1 MKKKILVTSALASS
15 LIFLGSNA
23 TAQTKID
30 GSLALGYKQID
41 FDQAASKVNNVRGFG
56 RESQLNVSNSGNLN
70 IGGIKY
76 AAGFA
81 LEFDGKKERETNG
94 DLSIANENFYVDF
107 IIGDTTL
114 TFGVDHIQNSDR
126 TTANFVGLN
135 VEDMDNGNTFFLS
148 TIGANPK
155 EAMGGG
161 VVQKTPFGNFSFFY
175 VPNNANS
182 GVDDDLDNF
191 NEDASP
197 LPSKVTNAD
206 RASAYEGGFI
216 GDLGI
221 KGLQAMFFK
230 NKEKANDGSLNKNK
244 DLVGT
249 TYGVSYNFGIFTAGI
264 DKKKSRGK
272 FVSSTSEQD
281 SETNQTGYG
290 LAYSI
295 TPTLT
300 LGANYTTAKTT
311 GPSTSVVDEKYKGIA
326 LGYNLGPVVAEV
338 QYGQFQ
344 NAKGVGEA
352 DFTSTYARLT
362 TKF

>member
-1 MKKKILVTSALASS
+1 MKKKILVTTALASS
-15 LIFLGSNA
+15 LILLGSNA

-30 GSLALGYKQID
+30 GSLALAFKQID
-41 FDQAASKVNNVRGFG
+41 FDLASSKVNNVRGFG

-81 LEFDGKKERETNG
+81 LEFDGAKERSTTG
-94 DLSIANENFYVDF
+94 DISISNENFYVDF
-107 IIGDTTL
+107 IVGDTTL

-126 TTANFVGLN
+126 TTANFVGMN

-148 TIGANPK
+148 SIGANPK
-155 EAMGGG
+155 EAMGAG
-161 VVQKTPFGNFSFFY
+161 VVQKTPYGSFSVLY
-175 VPNNANS
+175 VPGNGVS
-182 GVDDDLDNF
+182 GSDDDLDGF
-191 NEDASP
+191 NENASP
-197 LPSKVTNAD
+197 LPSGVTNDD
-206 RASAYEGGFI
+206 RSSAYEAGFV

-221 KGLQAMFFK
+221 KGLQAHVFK
-230 NKEKANDGSLNKNK
+230 NKEKASPGSHNK
-244 DLVGT
+244 DKSLEGFT
-249 TYGVSYNFGIFTAGI
+249 TGVSYNFGIITAGI
-264 DKKKSRGK
+264 DKKKSKGK
-272 FVSSTSEQD
+272 FVKTTED
-281 SETNQTGYG
+281 TNSETSQTGYG
-290 LAYSI
+290 LAYAI

-300 LGANYTTAKTT
+300 LGANYTKANTT
-311 GPSTSVVDEKYKGIA
+311 GIATAVVDEKYRSVA

-344 NAKGVGEA
+344 NAKGVGTA

>member
-30 GSLALGYKQID
+30 GSLTLSYKQID
-41 FDQAASKVNNVRGFG
+41 FDLATSKVNNVRGLG
-56 RESQLNVSNSGNLN
+56 REAQLNVSNSGNLN

-81 LEFDGKKERETNG
+81 LEFDGGKERLTNG
-94 DLSIANENFYVDF
+94 DLSIANENTYVDF

-126 TTANFVGLN
+126 TTANFVGMN

-155 EAMGGG
+155 EAMGAG
-161 VVQKTPFGNFSFFY
+161 VVQKTPFGSFSILY
-175 VPNNANS
+175 VPTNGLS
-182 GVDDDLDNF
+182 GLDDDLDNF
-191 NEDASP
+191 TEDASP
-197 LPSKVTNAD
+197 LPSGVTNAD
-206 RASAYEGGFI
+206 RSSAYEAGFI

-221 KGLQAMFFK
+221 KGLQAMVFK
-230 NKEKANDGSLNKNK
+230 NKEKASPGSVNK
-244 DLVGT
+244 DKSLEGT
-249 TYGVSYNFGIFTAGI
+249 TVGVSYNFGIITAGI
-264 DKKKSRGK
+264 DKKKSKGK
-272 FVSSTSEQD
+272 YTKTD
-281 SETNQTGYG
+281 ADNNSETSQTGYG
-290 LAYSI
+290 LAYAI

-300 LGANYTTAKTT
+300 LGANYTKANTT
-311 GPSTSVVDEKYKGIA
+311 GPTTSVVDEKYKSIA

-344 NAKGVGEA
+344 NAKGVGSA
-352 DFTSTYARLT
+352 DFTSTYARLI